1 MAITSPAVS
10 SQDAAPITPETITG
24 ASFPLSAKEKPLDAT
39 PSPEADPDTG
49 DTPLIPLATIPYFR
63 SLRSRARTIPL
74 QPEPP
79 APQLDPPPGTGSPQT
94 TGAEALPGPP
104 AEQKP
109 AGGAE
114 PVGPAIAAAVN
125 EFFAEEEEAV
135 IASPAE
141 REGFGYW
148 SSGRSQAKRAVEG
161 VEKAIGFVQEEAE
174 DVIGGLP
181 LMEPEKITYWRSE
194 RSQAKKPMEGLEK
207 AIELVKEETEDFIGG
222 QPLIEPDKITYWR
235 HPRVAEPA
243 KYTPATIQ
251 ALPATLK
258 EISLNVS
265 KELEDLEP
273 SVPVVIP
280 PPTYWRHPR
289 VAEPAKYAPAALEVL
304 PATLKEIASNVSKEL
319 EDLEP
324 SVPAIIPQATYW
336 RHPRVAEPAKY
347 APHTTEALPVAFKE
361 ISSIV
366 AKEVE
371 DLEPSVPAIIP
382 PTSYWNSQK
391 SRPDPRPPPKAALP
405 PPLATSNPRHAAAKD
420 QSNSSSEYSDYR
432 SSAISFHSSDATL
445 SSGQRRPQ
453 TGLRSAVSS
462 PYL

>member
-24 ASFPLSAKEKPLDAT
+24 ASFPLPAKEKPLDAT
-39 PSPEADPDTG
+39 PSPEDADPDIG

-74 QPEPP
+74 QPEPL
-79 APQLDPPPGTGSPQT
+79 APQLDPPPGAGSPQA
-94 TGAEALPGPP
+94 TGAETIPGPP

-114 PVGPAIAAAVN
+114 PVGPPIAAAVN

-135 IASPAE
+135 VASQAE
-141 REGFGYW
+141 REGFGHW
-148 SSGRSQAKRAVEG
+148 SSGRSQAKGAVEG
-161 VEKAIGFVQEEAE
+161 VEKAIGVVQEEAE

-181 LMEPEKITYWRSE
+181 LTKPEKTTYWRSE

-207 AIELVKEETEDFIGG
+207 AIELVKEETEDFLGG
-222 QPLIEPDKITYWR
+222 KPLIEPDKITYWR

-243 KYTPATIQ
+243 KYAPTTIQ

-273 SVPVVIP
+273 SVPAV
-280 PPTYWRHPR
+280 
-289 VAEPAKYAPAALEVL
+289 
-304 PATLKEIASNVSKEL
+304 
-319 EDLEP
+319 
-324 SVPAIIPQATYW
+324 IPQATYW

-347 APHTTEALPVAFKE
+347 APHALEALPVALKE
-361 ISSIV
+361 ISSII

-382 PTSYWNSQK
+382 PTSYWTSQK
-391 SRPDPRPPPKAALP
+391 SHPDPRPPPKAALP
-405 PPLATSNPRHAAAKD
+405 PPVATVNPRHTAAKD
-420 QSNSSSEYSDYR
+420 QSNTSSEYSDYR

-453 TGLRSAVSS
+453 TGVRNAVSS
-462 PYL
+462 PHL